1 MQDKIVREQLSVS
14 KFWATSGKAT
24 LNGCTRFGKTYVG
37 IYLINSMMGANT
49 PNASLN
55 QFIMEYKKTN
65 SNPPIIYVVVP
76 SLIVKESW
84 IEKLDKLCVYPNCYV
99 VTTSELENES
109 LEELSNIRAHLVIL
123 DEIHKLVTTDIG
135 VRLIRNEVVT
145 SGLRLGLTG
154 TMPGPIGT
162 NLIQKFMPVYDVVTE
177 AEAIAKRWIAPY
189 REYNIAVELNVLSKN
204 LFIQLTKKIKG
215 YTEKYEGCRRL
226 FYKKDT
232 LEEIFKSDFEILLAC
247 KIGYTI
253 NKTTRISSMTMCELL
268 AEKYGW
274 TKDSDNQEIQEN
286 YNPNVINDDAKSYS
300 ELILQRN
307 LLMIKSPEKIEL
319 VLKILIKNPVPTIIF
334 TGDTST
340 AEVIAGKINAYFEN
354 KLEKHVKT
362 VLNEDIINYKP
373 AVVYHS
379 KLKSEPLID
388 LTTGKTIMTTTSEG
402 ITIPKKFGLTVIRT
416 NIINGMNIGRY
427 QFLVAVDALNEG
439 MDLPVVRQIISTA
452 GTTNPT
458 TYKQKSG
465 RGKTIDSFN
474 PNKITN
480 IINIYIDDIILD
492 GAIISSRDKSKLR
505 ARQVDSSPYYISSID
520 EIL

>member
-162 NLIQKFMPVYDVVTE
+162 NLIQRFMPVYDVVTE

-268 AEKYGW
+268 AEKYG
-274 TKDSDNQEIQEN
+274 
-286 YNPNVINDDAKSYS
+286 
-300 ELILQRN
+300 
-307 LLMIKSPEKIEL
+307 
-319 VLKILIKNPVPTIIF
+319 
-334 TGDTST
+334 
-340 AEVIAGKINAYFEN
+340 
-354 KLEKHVKT
+354 
-362 VLNEDIINYKP
+362 
-373 AVVYHS
+373 
-379 KLKSEPLID
+379 
-388 LTTGKTIMTTTSEG
+388 
-402 ITIPKKFGLTVIRT
+402 
-416 NIINGMNIGRY
+416 
-427 QFLVAVDALNEG
+427 
-439 MDLPVVRQIISTA
+439 
-452 GTTNPT
+452 
-458 TYKQKSG
+458 
-465 RGKTIDSFN
+465 
-474 PNKITN
+474 
-480 IINIYIDDIILD
+480 
-492 GAIISSRDKSKLR
+492 
-505 ARQVDSSPYYISSID
+505 
-520 EIL
+520 